1 MFRLFTAS
9 VRSRPPGPPAA
20 PGVLTQLPSC
30 IYVFHHLLA
39 GDQKAA
45 GDNPERGRD
54 GKGDQE
60 IVLGG
65 GKVKPVEDTVDE
77 ETNKSILLT

>member
-1 MFRLFTAS
+1 MSTWTKNTSNINQILTE
-9 VRSRPPGPPAA
+9 PPQSY
-20 PGVLTQLPSC
+20 L
-30 IYVFHHLLA
+30 IA
-39 GDQKAA
+39 GNQKTA

-77 ETNKSILLT
+77 VTNKSILLT